1 MHDVELK
8 RRLYVIIF
16 QSDTPMGKLFDIV
29 LLWAILLSILL
40 VVVESMQ
47 ALPPIAKSVFT
58 VLEYVFTFFFTLE
71 YVCRLYCSPRPRE
84 YAFSFFGVV
93 DLLST
98 LPLYIGWIF
107 GPMRYLMVVRTF
119 RLIRVPS
126 PCS

>member
-47 ALPPIAKSVFT
+47 ALPPVAKSVFT

-71 YVCRLYCSPRPRE
+71 
-84 YAFSFFGVV
+84 
-93 DLLST
+93 
-98 LPLYIGWIF
+98 
-107 GPMRYLMVVRTF
+107 
-119 RLIRVPS
+119 
-126 PCS
+126 